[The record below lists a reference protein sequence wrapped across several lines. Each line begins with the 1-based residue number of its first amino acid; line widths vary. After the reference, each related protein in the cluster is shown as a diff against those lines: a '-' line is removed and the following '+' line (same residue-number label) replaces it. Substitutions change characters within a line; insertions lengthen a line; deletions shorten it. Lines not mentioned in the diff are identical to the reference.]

1 MVTHLS
7 RTACAGWGSCA
18 RIAQVGSDVVGEQ
31 RVCKCRTRGMHVA
44 SRQGR
49 KIARKRGARAMVV
62 EDVMTEAP
70 ITVSS
75 STSIRKV
82 IMTLFESDFRH
93 LPIVDGGQLVG
104 IVSDRDLRA
113 FMTPSMIELEKPE
126 EVQRRLAQPVS
137 TVMNADVVSV
147 TPETDLADVI
157 EMMLDQKVGAIPV
170 VRPDTQELVGIVSY
184 VDVLRAAQELF
195 ED

>member
-1 MVTHLS
+1 
-7 RTACAGWGSCA
+7 
-18 RIAQVGSDVVGEQ
+18 
-31 RVCKCRTRGMHVA
+31 
-44 SRQGR
+44 
-49 KIARKRGARAMVV
+49 
-62 EDVMTEAP
+62 MTEAP

>member
-1 MVTHLS
+1 
-7 RTACAGWGSCA
+7 
-18 RIAQVGSDVVGEQ
+18 
-31 RVCKCRTRGMHVA
+31 
-44 SRQGR
+44 
-49 KIARKRGARAMVV
+49 MVV

-157 EMMLDQKVGAIPV
+157 EMMLDQKVGA
-170 VRPDTQELVGIVSY
+170 VGEMLKIV
-184 VDVLRAAQELF
+184 Q
-195 ED
+195 

>member
-1 MVTHLS
+1 
-7 RTACAGWGSCA
+7 
-18 RIAQVGSDVVGEQ
+18 
-31 RVCKCRTRGMHVA
+31 
-44 SRQGR
+44 
-49 KIARKRGARAMVV
+49 MVV

-82 IMTLFESDFRH
+82 ITTLFESDFRH

-113 FMTPSMIELEKPE
+113 FMAPSMIELEKPE
-126 EVQRRLAQPVS
+126 DVQRRLAQPVS

-147 TPETDLADVI
+147 TAETDLADVI

>member
-1 MVTHLS
+1 
-7 RTACAGWGSCA
+7 
-18 RIAQVGSDVVGEQ
+18 
-31 RVCKCRTRGMHVA
+31 
-44 SRQGR
+44 
-49 KIARKRGARAMVV
+49 MVV

>member
-1 MVTHLS
+1 
-7 RTACAGWGSCA
+7 
-18 RIAQVGSDVVGEQ
+18 
-31 RVCKCRTRGMHVA
+31 
-44 SRQGR
+44 
-49 KIARKRGARAMVV
+49 MVV

-70 ITVSS
+70 VTVQS

-82 IMTLFESDFRH
+82 IATLFESDFRH
-93 LPIVDGGQLVG
+93 LPIVDGDQLVG

-113 FMTPSMIELEKPE
+113 FLAPSMLELEKPE
-126 EVQRRLAQPVS
+126 EVQKRLAQPVS

-147 TPETDLADVI
+147 TSETDLADVI
-157 EMMLDQKVGAIPV
+157 EMMIDQKVGAIPV

-184 VDVLRAAQELF
+184 VDVLRAAQEFF

>member
-1 MVTHLS
+1 
-7 RTACAGWGSCA
+7 
-18 RIAQVGSDVVGEQ
+18 
-31 RVCKCRTRGMHVA
+31 
-44 SRQGR
+44 
-49 KIARKRGARAMVV
+49 MVV

-82 IMTLFESDFRH
+82 ITTLFESDFRH

-113 FMTPSMIELEKPE
+113 FMAPSMIELEKPE
-126 EVQRRLAQPVS
+126 DVQRRLAQPVS

-147 TPETDLADVI
+147 TPETDLSDVI